1 VICTW
6 ALLLFHYSSL
16 LGSFFIEFYNF
27 TFQLS
32 ILYQIREHSRGTLKL
47 DNKNLES
54 EKEKIVKE
62 IGQRLRTLRV
72 ANNLNAGEIYK
83 LTGIST
89 GNTSSMET
97 GKTFPSAYALIKLS
111 ELYNVS
117 TDWILK
123 GKTPENK
130 GDQDLI
136 TVGDILQSDIDEELA
151 AYLRYILKAWHEGER
166 DRHWVMKQLERAFED
181 VGKSLKEEKA
191 K

>member
-1 VICTW
+1 MD
-6 ALLLFHYSSL
+6 
-16 LGSFFIEFYNF
+16 
-27 TFQLS
+27 
-32 ILYQIREHSRGTLKL
+32 K
-47 DNKNLES
+47 KNLKQ
-54 EKEKIVKE
+54 EKEKIAKE
-62 IGQRLRTLRV
+62 IGQRLRTLRIT
-72 ANNLNAGEIYK
+72 NNLNAGEIYK
-83 LTGIST
+83 STGIST

-111 ELYNVS
+111 ELYNVT

-130 GDQDLI
+130 GDKDLI

-151 AYLRYILKAWHEGER
+151 AYLQYILKMWHTGER

-181 VGKSLKEEKA
+181 VGNSIKEEKD